1 MPGCGK
7 SSIGEMVSKMLKTD
21 FYDLDAYIE
30 EKAHANIPELFQ
42 LGEGYFRE
50 LESNAVKEI
59 YLKKSIVISTGGGI
73 VTRSE
78 NMQLLQQTGT
88 IFYIERPLDLILH
101 SSDLT
106 TRPLLA
112 QDSSKIYELHEKRQ
126 PLYEKYCHFRI
137 LNDQSLSSAA
147 TQISE
152 IMNKNTLSHMD

>member
-7 SSIGEMVSKMLKTD
+7 SSIGELVGKMLETD

-30 EKAHANIPELFQ
+30 EKAHTNIPELFK
-42 LGEGYFRE
+42 LGEDYFRE

-59 YLKKSIVISTGGGI
+59 YHKESVVISTGGGI
-73 VTRSE
+73 VTRPG
-78 NMQLLQQTGT
+78 NMHLLKKTGT

-112 QDSSKIYELHEKRQ
+112 QDSTKIYELHEQRQ

-137 LNDQSLSSAA
+137 LNDQSLTSAA

-152 IMNKNTLSHMD
+152 IMRKNTLSHVD